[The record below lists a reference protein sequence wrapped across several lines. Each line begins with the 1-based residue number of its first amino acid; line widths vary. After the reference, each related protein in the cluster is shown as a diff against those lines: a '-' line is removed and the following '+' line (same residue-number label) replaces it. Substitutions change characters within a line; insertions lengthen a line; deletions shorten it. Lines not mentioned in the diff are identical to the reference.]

1 MQLRSVM
8 HADSVPAGSVSELGS
23 SDEGN
28 ICLLGDLGLS
38 GSLDAPNMVDIGL
51 VWFDSM
57 VGFGLF
63 CYLDA
68 ANMSDGK

>member
-38 GSLDAPNMVDIGL
+38 GSLDAANMVDIGL

-57 VGFGLF
+57 VVLVCFVI
-63 CYLDA
+63 
-68 ANMSDGK
+68 